1 MDSEEALGQCWR
13 IHQIVS
19 VLMCSAA
26 RLYRCAFATSSK
38 GSILRAKKI
47 VAFWPFLF
55 FRTPVHVLQL
65 FSCHVI
71 DHSEMRAGCAL
82 VLLELS
88 ERSKRADKHVSC
100 APEYMYGLL
109 TRHDAWRNLKVA
121 RACATILNAMS
132 RSSGQKMEIAKAT
145 LLPCIH
151 LLWTFRKRDTRTNEV
166 KGRYQTVYVLLSWRP
181 WRHTI
186 SQYLRLR
193 FDFHTSELHCWIM
206 NLMLC
211 CLIHTMLR
219 SLHVFNETGHK
230 EWTKMPRGAAST
242 QQNDLAVILRNQ
254 SSSNHKVV

>member
-1 MDSEEALGQCWR
+1 MPNFEPKRHTWIVRKLW
-13 IHQIVS
+13 VS
-19 VLMCSAA
+19 VDVFIRSSVSWCA
-26 RLYRCAFATSSK
+26 RQLVFIAVHLQRHRRVPFCAP
-38 GSILRAKKI
+38 KKLLH
-47 VAFWPFLF
+47 FGRFFF

-151 LLWTFRKRDTRTNEV
+151 LLWTFRKKRTQEPTRSRVDIRLYMPYSHEEHGGILYLNIYGSDSTFIPVSCTVESWILCCAVLSILCCVHYMYSTKQAIRNE
-166 KGRYQTVYVLLSWRP
+166 RRCHEEL
-181 WRHTI
+181 
-186 SQYLRLR
+186 LRL
-193 FDFHTSELHCWIM
+193 
-206 NLMLC
+206 N
-211 CLIHTMLR
+211 
-219 SLHVFNETGHK
+219 
-230 EWTKMPRGAAST
+230 KM
-242 QQNDLAVILRNQ
+242 ILQ
-254 SSSNHKVV
+254 